1 MYKFLLFAVA
11 LGQLVCPTNEADRVP
26 CSAKSQK
33 SCLAQG
39 CCFSTGGNGPSCF
52 QAISPNVLNSTTDA
66 PKATTTVAVKSTTAA
81 APTTTTIAQ
90 TTTLAT
96 TNFATATAAAT
107 STPDSGISS
116 GVTIG
121 LIVIGAVIFFGAISL
136 IYSKYAGNSI
146 DSSALSIKPLSLMR
160 REPKIDPSP
169 AALPSFESEVK
180 SEETMLVQSLTIQPV
195 EQIRSSSASIAE
207 TPREMYG
214 EYPNPLQT
222 THPEAPVSYPEGTVP
237 QENPQVYEN
246 NAFAQPEQYVYDNA
260 YNTPVYHPSGYIY
273 DPNSN
278 GFIDAQ
284 MGYGG
289 FTGPTQGVYI
299 PPTSTDPYLHRMSYM
314 PPVDNR
320 MSYMPPVDN
329 RMSYMPPADPRMS
342 YMPPADP
349 RMSYMAPAEPRVAHI
364 PSGDSLSGS
373 ETSSFANRTRNS
385 YHPNFSNN
393 Q

>member
-33 SCLAQG
+33 SCLALG

-81 APTTTTIAQ
+81 APTTTTITQ

-180 SEETMLVQSLTIQPV
+180 SEETMPVQSLTIQPV

-320 MSYMPPVDN
+320 MSYMPP
-329 RMSYMPPADPRMS
+329 ADPRMS